1 MPGGNTA
8 YEQAMADARA
18 KAAAAA
24 RQRNQQKAQA
34 SALAAQRQGN
44 IAAAN
49 KARQA
54 QAQRVAIQKS
64 QAENAARKAEQ
75 KRQSQAASRSAA
87 AKRTADRAASRQKA
101 SDDRAEAKRE
111 ADKAEERAK
120 DRDNER
126 NRQESNRATRERN
139 ERENRIEANEFASAQ
154 AAAANRKMVKEQTE
168 GRKAASDKR
177 IADEKKAA
185 EKIKA
190 DAAARNKLNMDLMA
204 TLMGKQGPRRG
215 SRGLISDTAVGGG
228 KTEILSQIAQSKLK
242 LASAVNRASGKR
254 ADEAVSTQDVA
265 GQQVTADGKKP
276 GWYSK
281 DARYSPDQLKEF
293 NRLNLEALDRIK
305 NSKSVK
311 DATDKTNNA
320 GDSKDATSSTSEET
334 TTGTEYSGTYT
345 EALQKRQEA
354 LDAGDKVEAKK
365 WAIVARREGD
375 KKPSL
380 VRGANDQQI
389 AKGNVFY
396 GTNIPTAGYSK
407 EQIEHFNGRLKADL
421 AAGDY
426 DGANDAIFSI
436 AYQKK
441 GLGVTAGRSQGQGQ
455 GNPSVGA
462 VQSGVW
468 KLDGGP
474 LWAEYNINSSNDEY
488 RMRDPRTGMLTGVVV
503 RFSDTKGILKGTP
516 TTITNNRG
524 GTEATGSLLI
534 GDDGVVLTD
543 EQIWAGL
550 TGSTAVT
557 TSSGDGTTTVTDNDI
572 LNAINSLDL
581 AEAKDLFGKDYD
593 AESEGILDVKSTA
606 QEVAGL
612 TDIEDIK
619 NIEIGDEAILEKRM
633 AKLLEKGGE
642 LIDAVTWKAKMAA
655 QQAGLFNS
663 LGAEQA
669 GLAAVLSEVR
679 AIAKVDA
686 DHYYGAYLEDAKAV
700 RDFQKTT
707 YTTEATVYR
716 EALNRA
722 HQARQYAFAR
732 SWDAKNNLAE
742 RKWKTY
748 EKAIDRTHTERM
760 KNQGFDVQAGQLQ
773 SACAVNAK
781 QWYGESESEWFQ
793 RWGEDE
799 VSEDVYKQA
808 VDRLKQVFDS
818 MIMSCK
824 TYS

>member
-1 MPGGNTA
+1 MPGGNQA
-8 YEQAMADARA
+8 YEDAQAAARA
-18 KAAAAA
+18 KAAAARAAAKSQAANQA
-24 RQRNQQKAQA
+24 RIAGQRQASANARAQAQQRQQAIQKAQA
-34 SALAAQRQGN
+34 DNAARKAETQRKS
-44 IAAAN
+44 AAAN
-49 KARQA
+49 KARIA
-54 QAQRVAIQKS
+54 GQRAS
-64 QAENAARKAEQ
+64 Q
-75 KRQSQAASRSAA
+75 
-87 AKRTADRAASRQKA
+87 AASRQKA
-101 SDDRAEAKRE
+101 ADKRAETKRE
-111 ADKAEERAK
+111 ADRAAEQNR
-120 DRDNER
+120 DRENER
-126 NRQESNRATRERN
+126 ERQADRKRN
-139 ERENRIEANEFASAQ
+139 ERENRIQANEFSSAQ
-154 AAAANRKMVKEQTE
+154 AAADKRKRDQAYIKEQTA
-168 GRKAASDKR
+168 GRKAASDKK

-305 NSKSVK
+305 NSKTVK
-311 DATDKTNNA
+311 EATDKNNNA
-320 GDSKDATSSTSEET
+320 GDSQGTESSTSEET

-441 GLGVTAGRSQGQGQ
+441 GLGVTAGRSEGQGQ

-468 KLDGGP
+468 KLDAGP

-550 TGSTAVT
+550 TGSTAVKT
-557 TSSGDGTTTVTDNDI
+557 TSSGDGTTTITDNDI
-572 LNAINSLDL
+572 LDAINALDIS
-581 AEAKDLFGKDYD
+581 EAKDVFGKDYD